1 MIYNVE
7 FRLGDTALV
16 TKIYLPVRHYCASD
30 AAVTQALNDYFHYRQ
45 RGKYMPNYVKAMSTL
60 SNAESLRAQSG
71 LHTYVGC
78 TVQCDGTLRM
88 VSYLKPQVV
97 EHLFS
102 DEAFT

>member
-1 MIYNVE
+1 MWKGLFGARPLDQPLGHNTHRTAGMIYNVE

-60 SNAESLRAQSG
+60 S
-71 LHTYVGC
+71 
-78 TVQCDGTLRM
+78 
-88 VSYLKPQVV
+88 
-97 EHLFS
+97 
-102 DEAFT
+102 